1 MPLRSKTRAEKLRA
15 QVGSIRATISKL
27 LIFLIRIF
35 KKAGQWEPSYTF
47 LGVLLVGVKIPLQQ
61 KVGRFSD
68 SSDKKK
74 RLAHST
80 ISSSKLLALEKTH
93 RTEPPTH
100 SRTIVRGGSHCFFFL
115 QSEKARRY
123 CSLFMAIE
131 QALEHMLIFSSD
143 IRVAQSERRTDV
155 RKEVTLGRPKRGGGA
170 NYQTFHLKREVCA
183 TCHTHFC
190 IFEASIVAALT
201 VSRPSLLVTRLF

>member
-68 SSDKKK
+68 SSDKKNNVLRTLQSRQANFWRLRKPIARNPLRIAEQLSGEEVIASFFSSRK
-74 RLAHST
+74 R
-80 ISSSKLLALEKTH
+80 
-93 RTEPPTH
+93 
-100 SRTIVRGGSHCFFFL
+100 RGGIV
-115 QSEKARRY
+115 
-123 CSLFMAIE
+123 LFSWP
-131 QALEHMLIFSSD
+131 LSRHW
-143 IRVAQSERRTDV
+143 
-155 RKEVTLGRPKRGGGA
+155 
-170 NYQTFHLKREVCA
+170 N
-183 TCHTHFC
+183 TC
-190 IFEASIVAALT
+190 
-201 VSRPSLLVTRLF
+201 

>member
-68 SSDKKK
+68 SSDTKKTSCPLYNLVK
-74 RLAHST
+74 QTS
-80 ISSSKLLALEKTH
+80 
-93 RTEPPTH
+93 
-100 SRTIVRGGSHCFFFL
+100 
-115 QSEKARRY
+115 
-123 CSLFMAIE
+123 
-131 QALEHMLIFSSD
+131 
-143 IRVAQSERRTDV
+143 
-155 RKEVTLGRPKRGGGA
+155 GA
-170 NYQTFHLKREVCA
+170 
-183 TCHTHFC
+183 
-190 IFEASIVAALT
+190 
-201 VSRPSLLVTRLF
+201 